1 MTLIYRPRRNRKSH
15 AIRSLV
21 QETRLHPSDLIYPLF
36 VTGGIG
42 IRDEIKSLPG
52 IFRMSIDSLLKEVDR
67 AVEIGIQAV
76 ALFPVIPSEKKDL
89 MASECVNPRGLLQ
102 EAIRKIKEAFPDLCL
117 IADVALDPYTSHGH
131 DGLVDGGGGILN
143 DETVEILV
151 QMALIQAEAGI
162 DMVAP
167 SDMMDGRVGAIRTA
181 LDEAGFSHVSIHAY
195 SAKYASAFYGP
206 YREAL
211 GSVLKNGNKK
221 TYQMNPANWREA
233 LREGY
238 LDEEEGADILMVKPA
253 LPYLDVIAKLRD
265 ATTLPISAYQVS
277 GEYAMIMAASQKGWI
292 NGEQVLLESLMAIK
306 RAGADMI
313 FTYAAPKAA
322 ELITIG
328 ALD

>member
-1 MTLIYRPRRNRKSH
+1 
-15 AIRSLV
+15 LV

-67 AVEIGIQAV
+67 AVEVGIQAV

-89 MASECVNPRGLLQ
+89 MASECMNPRGLLQ
-102 EAIRKIKEAFPDLCL
+102 EAIREIKEAFPDLCL

-131 DGLVDGGGGILN
+131 DGLVDGDGGILN

-253 LPYLDVIAKLRD
+253 LPYLDVITKLRD

>member
-67 AVEIGIQAV
+67 AVEVGIQAV

-89 MASECVNPRGLLQ
+89 MASECMNPRGLLQ
-102 EAIRKIKEAFPDLCL
+102 EAIREIKEAFPDLCL

-131 DGLVDGGGGILN
+131 DGLVDGDGGILN

-253 LPYLDVIAKLRD
+253 LPYLDVITKLRD